1 MENKI
6 IKKDRLKDISWKCL
20 KCKNKRNDYCYNQC
34 DSLNNKSYPSLSN
47 IGWHLPIIKH
57 IKSLILDL
65 QYKKEIKKEEKE
77 YISEYETT
85 TMKHI
90 FGVVAYDDLTSNH
103 ANLYTMND
111 LDLTYLKDKKKYIL
125 GVETIYMFKNKNGD
139 KEYMKQLLDIFT
151 KWMIDNNYKINSPCL
166 WEVFTDGWNINTE
179 FDTIEDAYA
188 MFKLLVGGYILN
200 D

>member
-1 MENKI
+1 MG
-6 IKKDRLKDISWKCL
+6 DRLKDISWKCL
-20 KCKNKRNDYCYNQC
+20 KCNGDDLKNYRCQEC
-34 DSLNNKSYPSLSN
+34 DALNNKSYPSLSN
-47 IGWHLPIIKH
+47 ISWHLPIIKH
-57 IKSLILDL
+57 IKSLILTL

-166 WEVFTDGWNINTE
+166 WEVFTYGWNINTE

-188 MFKLLVGGYILN
+188 MFKLLVGGYIK
-200 D
+200 

>member
-1 MENKI
+1 MKNKI

-20 KCKNKRNDYCYNQC
+20 RCKNKRNDYCYNQC
-34 DSLNNKSYPSLSN
+34 DSLNNKVYPSLSN
-47 IGWHLPIIKH
+47 ISWHLPIIKH
-57 IKSLILDL
+57 IKSLIFDI
-65 QYKKEIKKEEKE
+65 QYKKGIKQEEKE

-139 KEYMKQLLDIFT
+139 KVYMKQLLDIFT
-151 KWMIDNNYKINSPCL
+151 KWMIDNNYKIKSPCL
-166 WEVFTDGWNINTE
+166 WEVFTYGWNINTE

>member
-1 MENKI
+1 MG
-6 IKKDRLKDISWKCL
+6 DRLKDISWKCL
-20 KCKNKRNDYCYNQC
+20 RCKNKWNDYCYNQC
-34 DSLNNKSYPSLSN
+34 DSLDNKSYPSLSN
-47 IGWHLPIIKH
+47 ISWHLPIVKH
-57 IKSLILDL
+57 IKSLMLDI
-65 QYKKEIKKEEKE
+65 QYKKGIKQEEKE

-151 KWMIDNNYKINSPCL
+151 KWMIDNNYKIKSPCL
-166 WEVFTDGWNINTE
+166 WEVFTYGWNINTE

-188 MFKLLVGGYILN
+188 MFKLLVRGYILN

>member
-1 MENKI
+1 MGNK
-6 IKKDRLKDISWKCL
+6 LKDISWKCL
-20 KCKNKRNDYCYNQC
+20 KCKNKRNRNGYCYNQC
-34 DSLNNKSYPSLSN
+34 NSLDNKSYPSLSN
-47 IGWHLPIIKH
+47 ISWHLPIIKH
-57 IKSLILDL
+57 IKSLMLDI

-90 FGVVAYDDLTSNH
+90 FGVVSYDDLTSNH

-139 KEYMKQLLDIFT
+139 KVYMKQLLDIFT
-151 KWMIDNNYKINSPCL
+151 KWMINNNYEIKSPCL

-179 FDTIEDAYA
+179 FETIEDAYA
-188 MFKLLVGGYILN
+188 VFKLLVEGYCAIQ
-200 D
+200 

>member
-1 MENKI
+1 MGNK
-6 IKKDRLKDISWKCL
+6 LKDISWKCL
-20 KCKNKRNDYCYNQC
+20 KCKNKWNDYCYNQC
-34 DSLNNKSYPSLSN
+34 NSLDKKSYPSLSN
-47 IGWHLPIIKH
+47 ISWHLPIIKH
-57 IKSLILDL
+57 IKSLIFDI
-65 QYKKEIKKEEKE
+65 QYKKGIKQEEKE

-90 FGVVAYDDLTSNH
+90 FGVVSYDDLTSNH

-139 KEYMKQLLDIFT
+139 KTYMKQLLDIFT
-151 KWMIDNNYKINSPCL
+151 KWMIDNNYEIKSPCL

-179 FDTIEDAYA
+179 FDTIEEAYA
-188 MFKLLVGGYILN
+188 MFKLLVEGYIN

>member
-1 MENKI
+1 MGNK
-6 IKKDRLKDISWKCL
+6 LKDISWKCL
-20 KCKNKRNDYCYNQC
+20 KCKNKRNRNGYCYNQC
-34 DSLNNKSYPSLSN
+34 NSLDNKSYPSLSN
-47 IGWHLPIIKH
+47 ISWHLPIIKH
-57 IKSLILDL
+57 IKSLMLDI

-90 FGVVAYDDLTSNH
+90 FGVVSYDDLTSNH

-139 KEYMKQLLDIFT
+139 KVYMKQLLDIFT
-151 KWMIDNNYKINSPCL
+151 KWMINNNYEIKSPCL

-179 FDTIEDAYA
+179 FETIEDAYA
-188 MFKLLVGGYILN
+188 VFKLLVEGYIN

>member
-1 MENKI
+1 MG
-6 IKKDRLKDISWKCL
+6 DRLKDISWKCL
-20 KCKNKRNDYCYNQC
+20 KCNGDDLKNYRCQEC
-34 DSLNNKSYPSLSN
+34 DALNNKSYPSLSN
-47 IGWHLPIIKH
+47 ISWHFPVIKH
-57 IKSLILDL
+57 IKSLIFDI
-65 QYKKEIKKEEKE
+65 QYKKGIKKEEKE

-111 LDLTYLKDKKKYIL
+111 LDLIYLKDKKKYIL

-151 KWMIDNNYKINSPCL
+151 KWMIDNNYKIKSPCL
-166 WEVFTDGWNINTE
+166 WEVFTYGWNINTE

>member
-1 MENKI
+1 MG
-6 IKKDRLKDISWKCL
+6 DRLKDISWKCL
-20 KCKNKRNDYCYNQC
+20 KCNGDDLKNYRCQEC
-34 DSLNNKSYPSLSN
+34 DALNNKSYPSLSN
-47 IGWHLPIIKH
+47 ISWHLPVIKH
-57 IKSLILDL
+57 IKSLIFDL
-65 QYKKEIKKEEKE
+65 QYKKGIKKEEKE

-139 KEYMKQLLDIFT
+139 KEYMKHLLDIFT
-151 KWMIDNNYKINSPCL
+151 KWMIDNNYKIKTPCL
-166 WEVFTDGWNINTE
+166 WEVFTYGWNINTE

-188 MFKLLVGGYILN
+188 MFKLLVEGYIN

>member
-1 MENKI
+1 MGNK
-6 IKKDRLKDISWKCL
+6 LKDISWKCL
-20 KCKNKRNDYCYNQC
+20 KCNGDDLKNYRCQEC
-34 DSLNNKSYPSLSN
+34 DALNNKSYPSLSN
-47 IGWHLPIIKH
+47 ISWHLPIIKH
-57 IKSLILDL
+57 IKSLIFDI
-65 QYKKEIKKEEKE
+65 QYKKGIKQEEKE

-90 FGVVAYDDLTSNH
+90 FGVVSYDDLTSNH

-151 KWMIDNNYKINSPCL
+151 KWMIENKHEIKSPCL

-188 MFKLLVGGYILN
+188 MFKLLVEGYIN